1 MLHKQIKTAKNN
13 IIDVKS
19 NDNDIVSHF
28 ADPANHVD
36 DIIQQLEIEA
46 FYTKLFPGKENLVV
60 LDIGAN
66 VGLFSLYFQD
76 QAKMVYSLEPTP
88 GHFSILKRLTANY
101 PKITPLNIAL
111 SDQDADIDFF
121 ICSNNTTMN
130 SMTARSDTEYTENIT
145 VRGVTLATLLDEL
158 KLDHVD
164 FIKCDIEGSES
175 FALTYESIGAVKDKV
190 DCWYVEC
197 HYNEKGGTYKQ
208 VSQTLANIFAH
219 YGYKVSQ
226 FTHDGIVAKRESGT
240 ITLYV

>member
-1 MLHKQIKTAKNN
+1 MLHKQIKTAKHN

-19 NDNDIVSHF
+19 EDEDIINHF

-36 DIIQQLEIEA
+36 DIIEQLYVEA

-88 GHFSILKRLTANY
+88 SHFNILKRLTADY

-130 SMTARSDTEYTENIT
+130 SITARSDTEYAENIT
-145 VRGVTLATLLDEL
+145 VRGCTLATLINDL

-175 FALTYESIGAVKDKV
+175 FALTYETIGAVKDKV
-190 DCWYVEC
+190 GCWYVEC
-197 HYNEKGGTYKQ
+197 HNNEKGGTYKQ
-208 VSQTLANIFAH
+208 VATELTTIFTRH
-219 YGYKVSQ
+219 GYNVSQ
-226 FTHDGIVAKRESGT
+226 FTHDGIVAKRESGM
-240 ITLYV
+240 ITLHI

>member
-1 MLHKQIKTAKNN
+1 MLHKQIKTAKHN
-13 IIDVKS
+13 IIDVKLE
-19 NDNDIVSHF
+19 DEDIINHF

-36 DIIQQLEIEA
+36 DIIEQLYVEA

-88 GHFSILKRLTANY
+88 SHFSILKRLTANY

-130 SMTARSDTEYTENIT
+130 SITARSDTEYTENIT
-145 VRGVTLATLLDEL
+145 VRGCTLATLINDL

-175 FALTYESIGAVKDKV
+175 FALTYETIGAVKDKV

-197 HYNEKGGTYKQ
+197 HNNEKGGTYKQ
-208 VSQTLANIFAH
+208 VATELTTIFTRH
-219 YGYKVSQ
+219 GYNVSQ
-226 FTHDGIVAKRESGT
+226 FTHDGIVAKKESGM
-240 ITLYV
+240 ITLHI

>member
-1 MLHKQIKTAKNN
+1 MLHKQIKTPKNN
-13 IIDVKS
+13 IVDVKS
-19 NDNDIVSHF
+19 EDKDIVDHF

-36 DIIQQLEIEA
+36 DIIQQLYVES
-46 FYTKLFPGKENLVV
+46 FYTRLFPGKEDLVV

-101 PKITPLNIAL
+101 PNITPLNIAL
-111 SDQDADIDFF
+111 SDRDADIDFF

-130 SMTARSDTEYTENIT
+130 SMTSRSDTQYTDKIT
-145 VRGVTLATLLDEL
+145 VRGCTLATLLSDL

-164 FIKCDIEGSES
+164 FVKCDIEGSES

-197 HYNEKGGTYKQ
+197 HTNEKGGGYRQ
-208 VSQTLANIFAH
+208 VAATLSAIFAQH
-219 YGYKVSQ
+219 GYAVSE
-226 FTHDGIVAKRESGT
+226 FTHDGIVAKREPGVV
-240 ITLYV
+240 TLYV

>member
-19 NDNDIVSHF
+19 NDDDIVSHF

-36 DIIQQLEIEA
+36 DIIKQLEIEA
-46 FYTKLFPGKENLVV
+46 FYAKLFPGKENLVV

-88 GHFSILKRLTANY
+88 GHFSILKRLTADY

-111 SDQDADIDFF
+111 SDQDAEIDFF
-121 ICSNNTTMN
+121 ICGNNTTMN

-145 VRGVTLATLLDEL
+145 VRGVTLATLIDEL

-175 FALTYESIGAVKDKV
+175 FALTSESIGAVKDKV

-197 HYNEKGGTYKQ
+197 HNNKKGGTYVEVANTLAKIFAQ
-208 VSQTLANIFAH
+208 HGYDVSQYTN
-219 YGYKVSQ
+219 
-226 FTHDGIVAKRESGT
+226 DGIVAKRKSGM
-240 ITLYV
+240 ITLHI

>member
-1 MLHKQIKTAKNN
+1 MLHKQIKTAKDN

-19 NDNDIVSHF
+19 EDNDIIEHF
-28 ADPANHVD
+28 SDPANHVD
-36 DIIQQLEIEA
+36 DIIEQLYVEA
-46 FYTKLFPGKENLVV
+46 FYSKLFPGKENLVV

-76 QAKMVYSLEPTP
+76 QAKAVYSLEPTP

-111 SDQDADIDFF
+111 SDRDADIDFF

-130 SMTARSDTEYTENIT
+130 SMTARNDTEYSNKIT
-145 VRGVTLATLLDEL
+145 VRGCTIATLLNDL

-175 FALTYESIGAVKDKV
+175 FALTSESIGAVKDKV

-197 HYNEKGGTYKQ
+197 HNNEKGGTHKQ
-208 VSQTLANIFAH
+208 VANTLANIFTQH
-219 YGYKVSQ
+219 GYKVTQ
-226 FTHDGIVAKRESGT
+226 YTYDGIVARKESGM
-240 ITLYV
+240 ISLFI